1 MNDNSLI
8 YLIMG
13 LASLICAAIPFSVYM
28 GLSTLFNIT
37 DMNSSQLLI
46 ILYVIT
52 ICIVYLSSFGSFM
65 AIQSNNCGKVKNV
78 KQIAGNAGL
87 TTVIVALTL
96 TLAVFVPWFRTIV
109 IDIFPPMTDS
119 HFTTAL
125 GYSYF
130 LFWGALYGFSTGGF
144 MAANCGT

>member
-1 MNDNSLI
+1 
-8 YLIMG
+8 MG

-109 IDIFPPMTDS
+109 IDIFPPMTDI